1 MKTPTIIGT
10 QPGVLHGINDVTL
23 DVDVLLATR
32 LLIQANSGGGKSYL
46 LRRLCEQLYGKV
58 QVIVID
64 PEGEFATLREKYGYV
79 LVGKGGD
86 TPADVRSADLL
97 ARRLLELN
105 ASAVCDIY
113 ELQVHTRHEWVKKFL
128 TALVNAPKS
137 LWHPCIVIVDES
149 HLFAPEKGQGES
161 VALNAMLDLATRGRK
176 RGLCAVWATQRLGKL
191 SKNGAAELQ
200 NVMIGSTFLDIDRK
214 RAAETLGVQKKDEHK
229 FFEALKEMQPGN
241 FYAQGRA
248 ISRDRV
254 LVNVGAIETS
264 HPQVGKHTAVPP
276 VVPENVRA
284 LLPQLEDLPHE
295 AETKEVTEKE
305 LRQQVATLTAQ
316 LSRAVERKPVADTD
330 AIAKAV
336 DNACA
341 VRDRLYAAHTV
352 QVTKA
357 FNELKEAT
365 VSRLTAAQ
373 AAELPQLVSADKLW
387 PCNAH
392 GLTGCEE
399 CRDKLL
405 ACSTS
410 TINRIASGATV
421 NYSDAFNTDMAKR
434 CNVRDTTVN
443 VRLHTRQDNPKIPK
457 GEKQILTACAQYPD
471 GLTREQLTIFTG
483 QKRSTRDAYIQRV
496 SQRGYVAVNGAVIVA
511 TDEGIA
517 ALGDDYTPL
526 PTGEAL
532 REYWLQRLPEGER
545 TLLHCLVG
553 DYPHT
558 IQRDEL
564 TTATGYKR
572 STRDAY
578 LQRLGSKRLV
588 EFVGRGEVKA
598 SAQLFN

>member
-10 QPGVLHGINDVTL
+10 QPGLLHGINDVTL

-113 ELQVHTRHEWVKKFL
+113 DMSRNPQHEWVKKF
-128 TALVNAPKS
+128 VNALINVPKN
-137 LWHPCIVIVDES
+137 LRHPCVVIVDEA
-149 HLFAPEKGQGES
+149 HKMCPERGMGES
-161 VALNAMLDLATRGRK
+161 VALEAMTDLATLGRK
-176 RGLCAVWATQRLGKL
+176 RGLCAVFATQRIAKL
-191 SKNGAAELQ
+191 SKNAAAELQ
-200 NVMIGSTFLDIDRK
+200 NTMIGCTSLDADRK
-214 RAAETLGVQKKDEHK
+214 RCAETLGVQKKDERG
-229 FFEALKEMQPGN
+229 FFADIKALEPGT

-254 LVNVGAIETS
+254 LVNVGPIETT

-276 VVPENVRA
+276 VVPENVKEM
-284 LLPQLEDLPHE
+284 LPQLEDLPHE

-316 LSRAVERKPVADTD
+316 LSRAVERKPVADAD

-336 DNACA
+336 TAA
-341 VRDRLYAAHTV
+341 LAQRDREYAAHTV

-357 FNELKEAT
+357 FDALKEAT
-365 VSRLTAAQ
+365 VSRLSAAQ
-373 AAELPQLVSADKLW
+373 AAELPQFVSATPLVLTAQESKFV
-387 PCNAH
+387 AH
-392 GLTGCEE
+392 RPLPKVEPRYYVDFPRTNQ
-399 CRDKLL
+399 
-405 ACSTS
+405 S
-410 TINRIASGATV
+410 
-421 NYSDAFNTDMAKR
+421 
-434 CNVRDTTVN
+434 
-443 VRLHTRQDNPKIPK
+443 NPGEKIPK

-496 SQRGYVAVNGAVIVA
+496 SQRGYVAVDGALIVA
-511 TDEGIA
+511 THEGIA
-517 ALGDDYTPL
+517 ALGSDYTPL

-545 TLLHCLVG
+545 SILQHVLFV
-553 DYPHT
+553 YPT
-558 IQRDEL
+558 PSDRERISDV
-564 TTATGYKR
+564 TGYKR

-598 SAQLFN
+598 SQQLFS

>member
-1 MKTPTIIGT
+1 MCVKGTMKTPTIIGT

-64 PEGEFATLREKYGYV
+64 REGEFSTLREKYGYV
-79 LVGKGGD
+79 LVGKDGD

-113 ELQVHTRHEWVKKFL
+113 DMSAGPQHEWVKKFIN
-128 TALVNAPKS
+128 ALVNAPKK
-137 LWHPCIVIVDES
+137 LRHPCVVIVDEA
-149 HLFAPEKGQGES
+149 HLFACEKGHGES
-161 VALNAMLDLATRGRK
+161 VAKDAMIDLATLGRK
-176 RGLCAVWATQRLGKL
+176 RGLCAVFATQRLGKL
-191 SKNGAAELQ
+191 AKSAASELQ
-200 NVMIGSTFLDIDRK
+200 NVMIGATSLDIDRK
-214 RAAETLGVQKKDEHK
+214 RCSDALGIQKKDERR
-229 FFEALKEMQPGN
+229 FFADIKAMEPGT

-248 ISRDRV
+248 ISRDCIT
-254 LVNVGAIETS
+254 VNVGPVETS
-264 HPQVGKHTAVPP
+264 HPEVGKHTAVPP

-295 AETKEVTEKE
+295 AETKEITEKE
-305 LRQQVATLTAQ
+305 LRQQVATLTKQLNSVETAHKTYVEHVARLAQ
-316 LSRAVERKPVADTD
+316 AERDNAKPVVDAD
-330 AIAKAV
+330 AIAKALEQ
-336 DNACA
+336 
-341 VRDRLYAAHTV
+341 RDREYAAHTV

-365 VSRLTAAQ
+365 VSRLAAAQ
-373 AAELPQLVSADKLW
+373 AAELPQFVTSQPVALTTKESEFVSHRPLPKVETRYYVDF
-387 PCNAH
+387 PRTNH
-392 GLTGCEE
+392 SNTGE
-399 CRDKLL
+399 
-405 ACSTS
+405 
-410 TINRIASGATV
+410 
-421 NYSDAFNTDMAKR
+421 
-434 CNVRDTTVN
+434 
-443 VRLHTRQDNPKIPK
+443 KIPK
-457 GEKQILTACAQYPD
+457 GEKQILIACAQYPD

-496 SQRGYVAVNGAVIVA
+496 SQRGYVVTDGLTIQA
-511 TDEGIA
+511 TTDGIA
-517 ALGDDYTPL
+517 ALGSGYTPL

-545 TLLHCLVG
+545 SVLSSLITV
-553 DYPHT
+553 YPLIET
-558 IQRDEL
+558 REFV
-564 TTATGYKR
+564 TNETGYKR